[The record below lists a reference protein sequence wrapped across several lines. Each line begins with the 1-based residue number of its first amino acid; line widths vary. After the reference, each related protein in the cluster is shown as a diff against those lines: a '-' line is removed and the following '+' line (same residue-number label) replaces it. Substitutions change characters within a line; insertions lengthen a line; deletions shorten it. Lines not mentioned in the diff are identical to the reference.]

1 MTTNKPLS
9 ITQIC
14 TFYGKGGG
22 LERVVMDL
30 VSGLRNDYAVDVLC
44 SKHGYKTTEE
54 IRDGNRIKSVGSCVS
69 IAGRP
74 LALSFPAELAKTSSD
89 ILHYHLPFPLAAA
102 SHLLVKPKAKA
113 VATWHHDLV
122 RYPWFNALWKPYQQ
136 AFLEQLDA
144 IMVSSPALIETT
156 PALHKFRHKCHVV
169 PFGVNLSRFQTVDQ
183 NAVSA
188 ITNRYSGPIILFV
201 GRLVYYKGC
210 EVLIRAMQDISASLI
225 IVGEGPLRHDFEELS
240 RELGLQNRVFF
251 IGNIPDDQLTAY
263 YQASDIFVLPSTLT
277 TECFGIVQMEA
288 MAASTPVINTA
299 LTTGVPWV
307 SKHGESGLTVPP
319 GDVSA
324 LAQALNQLVADPA
337 LRKTFGQR
345 AQIRVKQDF
354 LIENFIK
361 VTTDIYKS
369 VL

>member
-1 MTTNKPLS
+1 MTANKPIS

-22 LERVVMDL
+22 LERVVLDL
-30 VSGLRNDYAVDVLC
+30 VSGLRSDYTVDVLC
-44 SKHGYKTTEE
+44 SKHGCKTTEE
-54 IRDGNRIKSVGSCVS
+54 IIDGNKIRSVGGCVS

-74 LALSFPAELAKTSSD
+74 LALNFPAELAKTSSD

-122 RYPWFNALWKPYQQ
+122 RYPWFNTLWKPYQQ

-144 IMVSSPALIETT
+144 IMVSSPALIDST
-156 PALHKFRHKCHVV
+156 PALSKIRDKCHVV
-169 PFGVNLSRFQTVDQ
+169 PFGVHLSRFQTIDHK
-183 NAVSA
+183 AVSA
-188 ITNRYSGPIILFV
+188 ITNRYPGPIVLFV

-210 EVLIRAMQDISASLI
+210 DILIRAMQGISASLI
-225 IVGEGPLRHDFEELS
+225 VVGEGPLRHEFEELS

-251 IGNIPDDQLTAY
+251 IGNIPDDELTAY
-263 YQASDIFVLPSTLT
+263 YQASDIFVLPSTLA

-299 LTTGVPWV
+299 LATGVPWV

-324 LAQALNQLVADPA
+324 LTQALNQLVSDPA

-354 LIENFIK
+354 SIENFITA
-361 VTTDIYKS
+361 TTDIYKGI
-369 VL
+369 L